1 MILMVDGAGF
11 NIQNIGPKISYDND
25 QITNFIPAN
34 LKFGTGFD
42 FILDDYNKVGLN
54 VEFSKLLV
62 PTPQVGYNGSNYTGT
77 DVNNDGVIDNTDFDL
92 ATQEYKSIGWVSGIF
107 KSFGC
112 PEGIKKNGRLPMPLG
127 QNIRIKIHSHCV

>member
-1 MILMVDGAGF
+1 MIRL
-11 NIQNIGPKISYDND
+11 IH
-25 QITNFIPAN
+25 NFIPAN

-77 DVNNDGVIDNTDFDL
+77 DVNNDGVIDKLILTSPHKNINQLVGFL
-92 ATQEYKSIGWVSGIF
+92 EYSNRDA
-107 KSFGC
+107 
-112 PEGIKKNGRLPMPLG
+112 PEGIKEEIKEVTYAVG

>member
-1 MILMVDGAGF
+1 MINYQF
-11 NIQNIGPKISYDND
+11 H
-25 QITNFIPAN
+25 TN

-107 KSFGC
+107 KSFGDAQKALRKMGGYLC
-112 PEGIKKNGRLPMPLG
+112 RWGRIFVSRF
-127 QNIRIKIHSHCV
+127 IRTASRIFS